1 MMLRRLYMGLA
12 AVLLVGLWTN
22 QSIAQC
28 TNWNELGAAQKD
40 EAENAH
46 VLYRDFVKAKD
57 YASAFPEWKKA
68 YELAPAADGQ
78 RDWHLTDGIEIHLNL
93 FKSATDDAKK
103 KEHTAKIMQ
112 LYDEAVQC
120 LESGAITLPG
130 TTAEA
135 QIAFLRGRQ
144 AYNMF
149 YTLNT
154 PYSETLSALEEAVK
168 KGGNKTEYIVLDPY
182 ARIAI
187 YMFSNEKMDK
197 VTTQELYKQL
207 NDIADHNIFN
217 NETYSDYYKSAKAS
231 MNAVFAEYEAQIFD
245 CDYFKEKLYPEYEA
259 NKDSLEIVQ
268 SVYSTLANRGCDSSA
283 TYMQEMKARG
293 RELAI
298 KINTERNKLR
308 RQTDPAFDASL
319 LYKEEKFE
327 EALARYE
334 EAIAQEEDPERKAQ
348 HYFSAASIQFRKL
361 NRYSAA
367 RDYARKA
374 AGLKEG
380 WGQPYMMIGDM
391 YAQTARSCG
400 DAWEQRLAIL
410 AAIEKYAYARSI
422 DGSVAEEANRKIGTY
437 NGSLPE
443 KQEGFMRGVKAGQ
456 SVRVGCWIGETV
468 KVRFQ

>member
-12 AVLLVGLWTN
+12 AVLLVSLWMN

-40 EAENAH
+40 QAENAH

-57 YASAFPEWKKA
+57 YTSALPEWKKA

-78 RDWHLTDGIEIHLNL
+78 RDWHFTDGIEIYLNL
-93 FKSATDDAKK
+93 FKSASDDAQK
-103 KEHTAKIMQ
+103 KEYTDQIMA
-112 LYDEAVQC
+112 LYDQAVEC
-120 LESGAITLPG
+120 LESGAINLPG
-130 TTAEA
+130 TSPES

-154 PYSETLSALEEAVK
+154 PYSKTLEALEEAVE
-168 KGGNKTEYIVLDPY
+168 KGGDKTEYIVLDPY
-182 ARIAI
+182 ARVAI
-187 YMFSNEKMDK
+187 YMFSNDKMDK
-197 VTTQELYKQL
+197 EKAQELYKQL
-207 NDIADHNIFN
+207 NDIADHNIAN
-217 NETYSDYYKSAKAS
+217 NETYGSYYKSAKAS
-231 MNAVFAEYEAQIFD
+231 MNAVFAEYENQIFD
-245 CDYFKEKLYPEYEA
+245 CAYFKEKLYPQYE
-259 NKDSLEIVQ
+259 NNRDSLEIVQ
-268 SVYSTLANRGCDSSA
+268 SVYSTLLSKGCDTSA
-283 TYMQEMKARG
+283 TYMQEMKQWG
-293 RELAI
+293 RELAV
-298 KINTERNKLR
+298 KINAERDSLR
-308 RQTDPAFDASL
+308 RITDPAYDASL

-327 EALARYE
+327 KALARYE
-334 EAIAQEEDPERKAQ
+334 EAIEQEEDQERKAEL
-348 HYFSAASIQFRKL
+348 YFAAASIQFRKL
-361 NRYSAA
+361 SRYSAA

-374 AGLKEG
+374 ASLKDN

-391 YAQTARSCG
+391 YAQTAPSCG

-422 DGSVAEEANRKIGTY
+422 DNSVAEEANRKIGTY

-456 SVRVGCWIGETV
+456 TVRVGCWIGESV
-468 KVRFQ
+468 KMRFQ